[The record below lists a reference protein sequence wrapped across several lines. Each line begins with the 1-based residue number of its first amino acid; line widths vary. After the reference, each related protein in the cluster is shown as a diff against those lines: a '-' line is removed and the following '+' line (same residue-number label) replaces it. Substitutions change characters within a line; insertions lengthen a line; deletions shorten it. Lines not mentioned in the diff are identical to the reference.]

1 MSVMPRL
8 SYAML
13 FISIIGASLGC
24 TQPKHPQTQPAATSN
39 NESMNMSVVQ
49 YDADYVPNP
58 NPAGETAFEEFWQV
72 RASVLAASQE
82 HGETGPESTD
92 NAIYWIVDDQYN
104 DERYQNMEVYKPEGW
119 TIEWLTALMGPLREH
134 EGWAIS
140 IGNIDQGHLLVF
152 ADRLMVTGPTFEN
165 CVDLESVVS
174 AAKLATEN
182 FEERKNGQLMRQ
194 LEYIKTL
201 LPSAMKDA
209 DANTFS
215 YLATF
220 DGYQLHQGNAVW
232 ILQTKND
239 NELLLETEYS
249 PIRTT
254 AVTADETIHPEYC
267 RDFWPYTD
275 ESPPYWLLAYVVEDR
290 TLTTF
295 KLVDEDGTQA
305 GSLTIGEITTDEELK
320 RRLDGKNSE

>member
-1 MSVMPRL
+1 MPRL
-8 SYAML
+8 SYTML
-13 FISIIGASLGC
+13 LISLIAASLGC
-24 TQPKHPQTQPAATSN
+24 TQPKHPHTHPAATSKT
-39 NESMNMSVVQ
+39 ESMNMSVVQ
-49 YDADYVPNP
+49 YDSDYVPNP
-58 NPAGETAFEEFWQV
+58 SPTGETVFEEFWQV

-82 HGETGPESTD
+82 HGETGPESKSD
-92 NAIYWIVDDQYN
+92 NTIYWIVDDQYN

-119 TIEWLTALMGPLREH
+119 TIEWLTALIGRLREH
-134 EGWAIS
+134 KGWAIS

-165 CVDLESVVS
+165 CDDLESVVA

-182 FEERKNGQLMRQ
+182 FDERKNGPLLRQ

-209 DANTFS
+209 DSNTFS

-220 DGYQLHQGNAVW
+220 DGYQLHEGNAVW

-239 NELLLETEYS
+239 NELLLDTEYS

-267 RDFWPYTD
+267 KEFWPYTD
-275 ESPPYWLLAYVVEDR
+275 VSPPYWLLTYVVKDR
-290 TLTTF
+290 TQTNFTM
-295 KLVDEDGTQA
+295 VDEDGNEV
-305 GSLTIGEITTDEELK
+305 GSLSIGEITTDEELK
-320 RRLDGKNSE
+320 QRLNVEESE